1 MQNIYQQIVTSRA
14 DLRAE
19 YLIKSLWRNDMN
31 EYDACEQAFKNG
43 YKKAAEEIF
52 EEIENYADFLFD
64 GFRNIVVLTER
75 DFAELKKKYTE
86 GET

>member
-1 MQNIYQQIVTSRA
+1 
-14 DLRAE
+14 
-19 YLIKSLWRNDMN
+19 MN
-31 EYDACEQAFKNG
+31 EHYATEIAYKNG

-52 EEIENYADFLFD
+52 AEIEDDADFLFD